1 MSNIKNGGLDQYG
14 AEPFKQQQ
22 FRTDGVGGVSII
34 SVAIINNSIYCDYYY
49 DITENCIML
58 YQDLQDRQE
67 TLELQVIRDYRVVQ
81 VHKEPLDTPGHEV
94 QLEPLEHQDQ
104 LIQGYKDNRDQLELL
119 DLRDLL
125 VHRVSWVE
133 QVL

>member
-22 FRTDGVGGVSII
+22 FRTDGVGRVSII

-49 DITENCIML
+49 DITENCFMP
-58 YQDLQDRQE
+58 YQDRQDRQE
-67 TLELQVIRDYRVVQ
+67 TLELLVIRDYRVVQ

-94 QLEPLEHQDQ
+94 QLERLEHQDQ
-104 LIQGYKDNRDQLELL
+104 LLQGYKDNRDQLELL

-125 VHRVSWVE
+125 VHQVSWVE